1 MRVLFLAAGA
11 MTLSVACSAAERAVP
26 WCPLAPTS
34 PQEEP
39 GAEPRPC
46 VPFAQVLE
54 EAKRK
59 AREAERRDEEEISAM
74 RSLAAQA
81 LAGDNQQTQ
90 KGQRR
95 EAKPV
100 VSVRTSSRPDRTD
113 EDTAGELAGG
123 REAASLPVRVTVEP
137 PKRPRNLELQRR
149 QAQQTL
155 LAAALKRKQAVQA
168 RIAAELRRAQARVTD
183 LVPGE
188 TAPTLAPS
196 AFGSAWPMRLLTIRE
211 ASGDIPIIPMPNSLR
226 PTRPPAA
233 GSPL

>member
-26 WCPLAPTS
+26 WCPLGPTS
-34 PQEEP
+34 PQEQP

-90 KGQRR
+90 KGPRR
-95 EAKPV
+95 EAQPV
-100 VSVRTSSRPDRTD
+100 VSVRTSSKPDSTD
-113 EDTAGELAGG
+113 EDTGGEFDG
-123 REAASLPVRVTVEP
+123 EAASLPLRVAVEP

-149 QAQQTL
+149 QAQKTL
-155 LAAALKRKQAVQA
+155 LAAAPKRKQAAQA

-183 LVPGE
+183 LVPGA
-188 TAPTLAPS
+188 TAPTLAPP
-196 AFGSAWPMRLLTIRE
+196 AVGSAWLTRVLTIRE
-211 ASGDIPIIPMPNSLR
+211 ASGDIPIIPMPHSLR